1 MLLGIIKRVEI
12 AHRRIRSSVIFSRI
26 CCVGRRCLSCGRGI
40 FLDKFLFVKPLVAL
54 EKEGVMLVHDHGCD
68 AIYSLLQAE
77 GGVLEVELVGGELI
91 FGPSADGEHVPVV
104 GEAGMCLNVD
114 LLEL

>member
-40 FLDKFLFVKPLVAL
+40 LLDKFLFVKPLVAL

-91 FGPSADGEHVPVV
+91 F
-104 GEAGMCLNVD
+104 
-114 LLEL
+114 